1 MGIDPVTHEP
11 LNKQVSSKDSSSP
24 AEHFSQVNN
33 INIHQVEQND
43 GVLNS
48 EENSTSSPAENS
60 SGEESLLVD
69 SICSD
74 VSLINS
80 MWLDETPLMDTLWD
94 NTPKLENANSNMGLP
109 IWEDNCAWLLDCQD
123 FGIHDFGFN
132 CFSEVETNVLQAI
145 GMDRKGL

>member
-1 MGIDPVTHEP
+1 MEP
-11 LNKQVSSKDSSSP
+11 TYKY
-24 AEHFSQVNN
+24 
-33 INIHQVEQND
+33 
-43 GVLNS
+43 
-48 EENSTSSPAENS
+48 
-60 SGEESLLVD
+60 
-69 SICSD
+69 
-74 VSLINS
+74 
-80 MWLDETPLMDTLWD
+80 